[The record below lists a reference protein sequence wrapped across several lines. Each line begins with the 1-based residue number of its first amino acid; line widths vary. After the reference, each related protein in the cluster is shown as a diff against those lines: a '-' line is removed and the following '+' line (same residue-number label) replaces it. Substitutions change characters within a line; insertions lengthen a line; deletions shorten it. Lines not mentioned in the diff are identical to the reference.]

1 MGFVYKD
8 EVVIELLSHR
18 QGLTIILQPLV
29 TGPVTWGRGL
39 QVLSQG
45 GAWGSQGGVEL
56 GTGGSQPGWGLGQR
70 PLTIQ

>member
-45 GAWGSQGGVEL
+45 GAWGSQGGGLNWVLEVLSEGGVL
-56 GTGGSQPGWGLGQR
+56 GSVP
-70 PLTIQ
+70 

>member
-18 QGLTIILQPLV
+18 QGLTIVLQPLV

-45 GAWGSQGGVEL
+45 GAWGSQGGLSWVLEVLSEGGVL
-56 GTGGSQPGWGLGQR
+56 GSVP
-70 PLTIQ
+70 